1 MLTLFYIR
9 LLKKYCRKKKKRQ
22 KRKKHTIHVNLRHLL
37 LNNGILSSFTDDQIS
52 PLYHYNADKESCVTC
67 VLQNLP
73 LAVRLQE
80 KQC

>member
-1 MLTLFYIR
+1 M
-9 LLKKYCRKKKKRQ
+9 
-22 KRKKHTIHVNLRHLL
+22 HVHLRHLL

>member
-1 MLTLFYIR
+1 MLTLYYIR
-9 LLKKYCRKKKKRQ
+9 LLKKYCRKKKRQ

-52 PLYHYNADKESCVTC
+52 PLYHYNADKESCVTR

>member
-1 MLTLFYIR
+1 M
-9 LLKKYCRKKKKRQ
+9 
-22 KRKKHTIHVNLRHLL
+22 HVHLRHLL

-52 PLYHYNADKESCVTC
+52 PLYHYNADKESCVAC

-80 KQC
+80 E

>member
-1 MLTLFYIR
+1 MLTLFHIR
-9 LLKKYCRKKKKRQ
+9 LLKKHWRKKTKK
-22 KRKKHTIHVNLRHLL
+22 KRKKHTMHVHLRHLL

-52 PLYHYNADKESCVTC
+52 PLYHYNADKESCVAC

-80 KQC
+80 E